1 MGREPALKAGGLPSR
16 LGSSFG
22 REGVPK
28 PASPSPADGCD
39 EMLTV
44 TEVAGPGART
54 ARRHLTQ
61 LRRDACPPRGRHAAP
76 SAAAGRRAAVARRAP
91 DAEAARRFSCPPGTL
106 VALPPK
112 LAGRRR
118 PRTRHSGR
126 GQPGFPVGEARGRP
140 RRRGDL
146 GFGEGEVGSWLR
158 TGRDVQVVG
167 PCPARGRMPTPR
179 PAVPRRPGSCQRR
192 LGHSSEHALSHSEVS
207 PRGGPIIMLSPE
219 QRENEMRNKSVFR
232 ERSQSKKKKQKR
244 RHIQ

>member
-1 MGREPALKAGGLPSR
+1 MLVTKKGPPCLTQPDCPMGREPALKAGGLPSR

-54 ARRHLTQ
+54 ARRGLTPP
-61 LRRDACPPRGRHAAP
+61 RRDACPPRGRHAAP
-76 SAAAGRRAAVARRAP
+76 SAAAGRRAAVARQAP

-106 VALPPK
+106 VALPLK
-112 LAGRRR
+112 LAGRRW

-140 RRRGDL
+140 RRCGDL

-179 PAVPRRPGSCQRR
+179 PAVPRRPRLTPAAAGSL
-192 LGHSSEHALSHSEVS
+192 LGARPLSLQSV
-207 PRGGPIIMLSPE
+207 PARGTHHYVIA
-219 QRENEMRNKSVFR
+219 
-232 ERSQSKKKKQKR
+232 
-244 RHIQ
+244 

>member
-1 MGREPALKAGGLPSR
+1 MSRAKTGEGGVRVAVCPFRRQRPGRPGWVWCAAPHREAERLMCGGPWRMLVTEKGPPCLTQPDCPMGREPALKAGGLPSR

-54 ARRHLTQ
+54 ARRHLTPP
-61 LRRDACPPRGRHAAP
+61 RRDACPPRGRHAAP

-126 GQPGFPVGEARGRP
+126 GQPGFPVGEA
-140 RRRGDL
+140 
-146 GFGEGEVGSWLR
+146 
-158 TGRDVQVVG
+158 
-167 PCPARGRMPTPR
+167 
-179 PAVPRRPGSCQRR
+179 
-192 LGHSSEHALSHSEVS
+192 
-207 PRGGPIIMLSPE
+207 
-219 QRENEMRNKSVFR
+219 
-232 ERSQSKKKKQKR
+232 
-244 RHIQ
+244 